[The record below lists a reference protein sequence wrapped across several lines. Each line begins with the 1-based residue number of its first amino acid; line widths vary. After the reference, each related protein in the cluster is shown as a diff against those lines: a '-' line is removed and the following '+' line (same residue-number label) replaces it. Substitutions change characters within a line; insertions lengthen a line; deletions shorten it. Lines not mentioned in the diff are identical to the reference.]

1 MGTIRIL
8 LAFAVIFSH
17 TGSHA
22 LVGGEAALQCF
33 YLISGF
39 LISYI
44 LRNTAAYGNLRNFY
58 LNRFLR
64 IYPMYWAV
72 ALLTVMFYLL
82 AFTLGID
89 HKLQTLLS
97 LPLSAQL
104 TLITTNIVLFG
115 QDAIMFMGL
124 RENGLVF
131 FLDYR
136 ASSPQ
141 LWTFLLVPQA
151 CSLSVELTFYLCA
164 PFILKNR
171 TVLWTCLALS
181 LIARGA
187 AMMAGF
193 GLADPWSYRFFPF
206 ELSLFLFG
214 ALAQQI
220 LLPRVERLCD
230 AVPRLETVAVAV
242 LLVMIVAFPLD
253 GHYYLLKKGLLLLV
267 FVLALPFLFLFQ
279 KRNSWDRTIG
289 ELSYPVYICHWLMIL
304 ILKYGLKMFHME
316 LPAAPLSTFSVIGL
330 SVIFSIGLNSYVAE
344 PMDRLRKAIRD
355 RGSKQQAAADRSGKL
370 NEDVRKAA

>member
-1 MGTIRIL
+1 MGTIRVL

-17 TGSHA
+17 TGSHV

-44 LRNTAAYGNLRNFY
+44 LQNTAAYGNLRNFY
-58 LNRFLR
+58 INRFLR

-82 AFTLGID
+82 AFALGID

-97 LPLSAQL
+97 LPLSAQV
-104 TLITTNIVLFG
+104 TLMTTNIVLFG
-115 QDAIMFMGL
+115 QDVIMFLGL
-124 RENGLVF
+124 RENGLAF
-131 FLDYR
+131 FLDYH

-151 CSLSVELTFYLCA
+151 WSLSVELTFYLCA

-171 TVLWTCLALS
+171 SLLYTCLALS

-187 AMMAGF
+187 AMVSGF

-214 ALAQQI
+214 ALAHQI

-230 AVPRLETVAVAV
+230 AVPRLETIAVVA
-242 LLVMIVAFPLD
+242 LLVMIVALPMAAGD
-253 GHYYLLKKGLLLLV
+253 GYLLKKCFLLLA
-267 FVLALPFLFLFQ
+267 FALALPFLFLFQ
-279 KRNSWDRTIG
+279 KRYSWDRTIG
-289 ELSYPVYICHWLMIL
+289 ELSYPVYICHWFMIL
-304 ILKYGLKMFHME
+304 ILKYGLKTVHLE
-316 LPAAPLSTFSVIGL
+316 LPVAPFSSL
-330 SVIFSIGLNSYVAE
+330 SVIAMSLIFSVGLNAYVAA
-344 PMDRLRKAIRD
+344 PVDRLRKAVRD
-355 RGSKQQAAADRSGKL
+355 SAKQRADAGQLDDMK
-370 NEDVRKAA
+370 KAA

>member
-1 MGTIRIL
+1 MGTIRVL
-8 LAFAVIFSH
+8 LAVIFSH
-17 TGSHA
+17 TGSHV

-33 YLISGF
+33 YLNSGF

-44 LRNTAAYGNLRNFY
+44 LQNTAACGNLRNFY

-82 AFTLGID
+82 TFTLGID

-97 LPLSAQL
+97 LPFSAQL

-124 RENGLVF
+124 RENGLAF

-151 CSLSVELTFYLCA
+151 WSLSVELTFYLCA

-171 TVLWTCLALS
+171 TILYASLALS

-187 AMMAGF
+187 AMVSGF
-193 GLADPWSYRFFPF
+193 GLADP
-206 ELSLFLFG
+206 
-214 ALAQQI
+214 
-220 LLPRVERLCD
+220 
-230 AVPRLETVAVAV
+230 
-242 LLVMIVAFPLD
+242 
-253 GHYYLLKKGLLLLV
+253 
-267 FVLALPFLFLFQ
+267 
-279 KRNSWDRTIG
+279 
-289 ELSYPVYICHWLMIL
+289 
-304 ILKYGLKMFHME
+304 
-316 LPAAPLSTFSVIGL
+316 
-330 SVIFSIGLNSYVAE
+330 
-344 PMDRLRKAIRD
+344 
-355 RGSKQQAAADRSGKL
+355 
-370 NEDVRKAA
+370 

>member
-1 MGTIRIL
+1 MGTIRVL

-17 TGSHA
+17 TGSHV

-44 LRNTAAYGNLRNFY
+44 LQNTAAYGNLYNFY
-58 LNRFLR
+58 INRFLH

-82 AFTLGID
+82 AFVLGID

-97 LPLSAQL
+97 LPLSAQM
-104 TLITTNIVLFG
+104 TLMTTNIVLFG
-115 QDAIMFMGL
+115 QDVIMFLGL
-124 RENGLVF
+124 RENGLAF
-131 FLDYR
+131 FLDYH

-151 CSLSVELTFYLCA
+151 WSLSVELTFYLCA

-171 TVLWTCLALS
+171 TVLYSCLALS

-187 AMMAGF
+187 AMVSGF

-214 ALAQQI
+214 ALAHQI
-220 LLPRVERLCD
+220 LLPRVEQLCD
-230 AVPRLETVAVAV
+230 AVPRLETIAVVA
-242 LLVMIVAFPLD
+242 LLATIVALPMPA
-253 GHYYLLKKGLLLLV
+253 GEGYLLKKCFLLLA
-267 FVLALPFLFLFQ
+267 FALALPFLFQFQ
-279 KRNSWDRTIG
+279 KHNRWDRTIG
-289 ELSYPVYICHWLMIL
+289 ELSYPVYICHWFMIL
-304 ILKYGLKMFHME
+304 ILKYGLKTVHLE
-316 LPAAPLSTFSVIGL
+316 LPAAPFSSL
-330 SVIFSIGLNSYVAE
+330 SVIAMSLIFSVGLNAYVAA
-344 PMDRLRKAIRD
+344 PVDRLRKAVRD
-355 RGSKQQAAADRSGKL
+355 SAKQKADAGQLDELK
-370 NEDVRKAA
+370 KAA

>member
-1 MGTIRIL
+1 MGTIRVL
-8 LAFAVIFSH
+8 LALAVIFSH
-17 TGSHA
+17 TGSHV

-44 LRNTAAYGNLRNFY
+44 LQNTAAYGSIRNFY

-89 HKLQTLLS
+89 HKLQLLLS

-104 TLITTNIVLFG
+104 TLITTNIILFG

-124 RENGLVF
+124 KENGLAF
-131 FLDYR
+131 FLDFR
-136 ASSPQ
+136 SSSPQ

-151 CSLSVELTFYLCA
+151 WSLSVELTFYLCA

-171 TVLWTCLALS
+171 TVLYSCLALS
-181 LIARGA
+181 LIARAA
-187 AMMAGF
+187 AMMSGF
-193 GLADPWSYRFFPF
+193 GLTDPWSYRFFPF

-214 ALAQQI
+214 ALAHQI

-230 AVPRLETVAVAV
+230 TVPRLETAAVAV
-242 LLVMIVAFPLD
+242 LLVAIVAFPSD
-253 GHYYLLKKGLLLLV
+253 GDYYLLKKGVLLLV
-267 FVLALPFLFLFQ
+267 FALALPFLFLFQ
-279 KRNSWDRTIG
+279 KRNSWDRMVG
-289 ELSYPVYICHWLMIL
+289 ELSYPIYICHWLMIL
-304 ILKYGLKMFHME
+304 ILKYGLKMFHLE
-316 LPAAPLSTFSVIGL
+316 LPAPLSTLSIIAL
-330 SVIFSIGLNSYVAE
+330 SVMFSIGLNSVVAE
-344 PMDRLRKAIRD
+344 PVDRLRKAIRG
-355 RGSKQQAAADRSGKL
+355 GSKQQAAGDLSGKL
-370 NEDVRKAA
+370 DDDVRKAA

>member
-1 MGTIRIL
+1 MGTIRVL
-8 LAFAVIFSH
+8 LALAVIFSH
-17 TGSHA
+17 TGSHV

-44 LRNTAAYGNLRNFY
+44 LQNTAAYGNLRNFY

-97 LPLSAQL
+97 LPFSAQL

-124 RENGLVF
+124 RENGLAF

-151 CSLSVELTFYLCA
+151 WSLSVELTFYLCA

-171 TVLWTCLALS
+171 TILYASLALS
-181 LIARGA
+181 RIARGA
-187 AMMAGF
+187 AMVSGF

-214 ALAQQI
+214 ALAHQI

-230 AVPRLETVAVAV
+230 AVPRLENVAVAA
-242 LLVMIVAFPLD
+242 LLVMIVALPMAGD
-253 GHYYLLKKGLLLLV
+253 YYLLKKGFLLLV
-267 FVLALPFLFLFQ
+267 LTLALPFLFLFQ

-289 ELSYPVYICHWLMIL
+289 ELSYPIYICHWLMIL
-304 ILKYGLKMFHME
+304 ILKYGLKMLHLE
-316 LPAAPLSTFSVIGL
+316 LPAPPLSTL
-330 SVIFSIGLNSYVAE
+330 SVIALSVMFSIGLNNVVAE
-344 PMDRLRKAIRD
+344 PVDRLRKAIRG
-355 RGSKQQAAADRSGKL
+355 GSKQQPAGDLSGKL
-370 NEDVRKAA
+370 DEDVRKAA

>member
-1 MGTIRIL
+1 MGTIRVL

-17 TGSHA
+17 TGSHV

-44 LRNTAAYGNLRNFY
+44 LQNTAAYGDLRNFY

-82 AFTLGID
+82 AFALGID

-97 LPLSAQL
+97 LPLSAQV
-104 TLITTNIVLFG
+104 TLMTTNIVLFG
-115 QDAIMFMGL
+115 QDVIMFLGL
-124 RENGLVF
+124 RENGLAF
-131 FLDYR
+131 FLDYH

-151 CSLSVELTFYLCA
+151 WSLSVELTFYLCA

-171 TVLWTCLALS
+171 NLLYTCLALS

-187 AMMAGF
+187 AMVSGF

-214 ALAQQI
+214 ALAHQI

-230 AVPRLETVAVAV
+230 AVPRLETIAVAA
-242 LLVMIVAFPLD
+242 LLAMIVALPMPAGD
-253 GHYYLLKKGLLLLV
+253 GYLLKKCCSFAGVRAGASFPVPIPEAL
-267 FVLALPFLFLFQ
+267 FVGPDH
-279 KRNSWDRTIG
+279 RRV
-289 ELSYPVYICHWLMIL
+289 ELSSLYLPLVHDSHSQIWAENGPSGVAGGTVLL
-304 ILKYGLKMFHME
+304 IERHRH
-316 LPAAPLSTFSVIGL
+316 
-330 SVIFSIGLNSYVAE
+330 VA
-344 PMDRLRKAIRD
+344 DLL
-355 RGSKQQAAADRSGKL
+355 RGSQRLCRRARGPAYEKRSETVQNKKRMPGSWT
-370 NEDVRKAA
+370 N